1 MADSP
6 PLRHINAPLL
16 HGNGQASSIP
26 SSPRLPHRK
35 LPQHEQPVK
44 PKSRYIP
51 QRIDEIGSPIRHNL
65 AYSSLPAS
73 RSESPVP
80 ASVNPVIPKEERP
93 YTPLSQAAGS
103 QDPRYLLNAVKN
115 LMRTR
120 HGSVLTRNTI
130 LKMDHFEKGMN
141 TKLDFHLQ
149 GAPNF
154 RVADLN
160 VYGVAQP
167 TTIGLSTV
175 LALLNCHPKSNIKAS
190 CTWFLT
196 REEPLIYLNGHPYV
210 LRDYADP
217 LQNMVAFLGINAAR
231 LEKLEERLKHDV
243 IKEAKN
249 MGGLILV
256 HQELTD
262 GTIVPCFIAAD
273 QVQTPRELF
282 EEFQQ
287 RDYRLKY
294 FRIPISPEQ
303 APEDNYFDE
312 YVRVIKSLE
321 PTDPLIF
328 NCGMGAVRTTVGIV
342 IAQIIRRIQ
351 LLELNEPDPFPI
363 PGWNYADTNISEN
376 ASDVPARNISPE
388 LFRGWEEVDTIQN
401 QNHALL
407 RLVYILEQGLNSK
420 MSPRSAIEWALERG
434 TMIENLKEA
443 IMGNYHVITALTAV
457 LDSGNFSKKM
467 MDEVIDQSDAVIN
480 LREDILMNRIKQ
492 TTQPSAG
499 YESKNSNIAKAA
511 VGLQRYFSLLCF
523 TAYINESADDQFNVK
538 FSDWLKSRSE
548 IWTMLQSIRRKSP
561 KLYLF
566 RPVDDLH
573 RLIHTS
579 TFSASLNSHRRHNAL
594 GYGPGMFEMTGA
606 GGQLGSVA
614 QEIEEYVL
622 KSRTGAV
629 LTSQTILKI
638 DFWSTSQLDVDEHN
652 QLQKLPTPGGVN
664 TEEDDCNNIV
674 SKRSQRHHVFL
685 VEGGSNFRR
694 IKHTHVYG
702 IAQPTVDGLRTVI
715 RRLLT
720 DQPKNDKI
728 QWINLRE
735 EPIIYING
743 IPYVLRDR
751 YFTLRNIKV
760 YKGIT
765 GERLEQL
772 EERLKQDV
780 IREVLNYDGR
790 ILLHGEDKDGNVLAA
805 WEEVDTNDIMTVR
818 EVMTSVA
825 MEIADELDSD
835 TSSSDSS
842 VGRVALRHGDVLDY
856 YRVPVTAEKAPEWC
870 DFDEIRNLITSTD
883 LSKTALIMNCQVGLG
898 RSTLGTVIATLI
910 TRWIKPSH
918 VKEGNDHRRKCQYL
932 NYQIINSLLRVIKNG
947 LEVKHTV
954 DDVIDTCGAFLNLR
968 EMIESEHI
976 KSDNQD
982 DEVKKK
988 AHIKRGIAALQRYFV
1003 LLCFEAY
1010 LDSTSPELVNST
1022 PTFESWMNK
1031 RPEIGTLLQEFE
1043 HPDEHLITP
1052 VEKSIGDGVALSSEI
1067 MSVVASRHGQVLAQQ
1082 TILKHDAFPGCQK
1095 MSLKEK
1101 IEGAYNFRRVQV
1113 QDVKSCVKLPNKA
1126 ADDSGLAADLERSDE
1141 EKLDPP
1147 FICGCAM
1154 PSKDAIKA
1162 VLKSMNAGPGGKRK
1176 VLWTCLREEP
1186 VLYVNKQPY
1195 VLRLFQDP
1203 LKNLESTGITT
1214 DRVEG
1219 MEERMKLEAINE
1231 WKEYDGRLLLHDEK
1245 ANEKKNEFDLVGMW
1259 ESVQIQDIETPKET
1273 FQSIID
1279 EGYQVDYL
1287 RIPITDEQA
1296 PIPDVFDQLICRTKN
1311 ANTGVD
1317 VLYNCQMGRGRTTT
1331 GMVTACLMAMIMNN
1345 DAIMMDKNGHIL
1357 VDSPQSTRKSFI
1369 YNSENEESM
1378 EESYLNGEFKIILQL
1393 VSMLTYG
1400 KLAKR
1405 LTDKA
1410 INMCDHMQNLRK
1422 AIYDYKLRMD
1432 AIEDP
1437 KSKQYKAIKDVA
1449 LNYLIR
1455 YFYLIVFANYLLEQL
1470 ALAKVQQSDAISSEP
1485 DAICDETMDKAS
1497 TFKLWLQGR
1506 REITNILKL
1515 QPVELS

>member
-1 MADSP
+1 MTDPTSRNANSSE
-6 PLRHINAPLL
+6 PLPLTIL
-16 HGNGQASSIP
+16 HGEEETGAP
-26 SSPRLPHRK
+26 SSPRLPNRK
-35 LPQHEQPVK
+35 LAQHEQSK
-44 PKSRYIP
+44 QRSRYIP
-51 QRIDEIGSPIRHNL
+51 QRIDEIGSPVRRNL
-65 AYSSLPAS
+65 AYSSLPPS
-73 RSESPVP
+73 RTGSPSP
-80 ASVNPVIPKEERP
+80 APAVKEERP
-93 YTPLSQAAGS
+93 ATPLSQAAGS
-103 QDPRYLLNAVKN
+103 QDPRYLLKAVKN

-167 TTIGLSTV
+167 TAIGLSTV
-175 LALLNCHPKSNIKAS
+175 LALLNCHPKSSIKTS

-196 REEPLIYLNGHPYV
+196 REEPLVYLNGHPYV

-217 LQNMVAFLGINAAR
+217 LQNMVAFLGINASR

-243 IKEAKN
+243 LKEAKA
-249 MGGLILV
+249 MGGMILV
-256 HQELTD
+256 HQELSD
-262 GTIVPCFIAAD
+262 GSIVPCFIAAD
-273 QVQTPRELF
+273 QVHTPRELF
-282 EEFQQ
+282 EEFRQ

-312 YVRVIKSLE
+312 YVRVIKSLQ
-321 PTDPLIF
+321 PTDPLVF

-351 LLELNEPDPFPI
+351 LLELNAPDPFPI
-363 PGWNYADTNISEN
+363 PGWNYSDATLDYSYDT
-376 ASDVPARNISPE
+376 PARNISPE
-388 LFRGWEEVDTIQN
+388 LFKGWEEVDTIHS

-407 RLVYILEQGLNSK
+407 RLVYILEQGLGSK

-467 MDEVIDQSDAVIN
+467 LDEVIDQSDAVIN

-492 TTQPSAG
+492 TTQPTAG
-499 YESKNSNIAKAA
+499 YESKNIYISKAA

-523 TAYINESADDQFNVK
+523 TAYINESADARFELK
-538 FSDWLKSRSE
+538 FSDWLKARTE

-573 RLIHTS
+573 RLIHTN

-594 GYGPGMFEMTGA
+594 GYGTGMFEMTGA

-614 QEIEEYVL
+614 PEVEEFVL
-622 KSRTGAV
+622 KSRTGVV

-638 DFWSTSQLDVDEHN
+638 DFWNASQLNVDEHN
-652 QLQKLPTPGGVN
+652 QLQKLPTPGGN
-664 TEEDDCNNIV
+664 TIEEDNCSNIV
-674 SKRSQRHHVFL
+674 SNRTQRHHVFL

-715 RRLLT
+715 RQLLT
-720 DQPKNDKI
+720 DQPKNNKI

-780 IREVLNYDGR
+780 IREALNYDGR

-805 WEEVDTNDIMTVR
+805 WEEVDSNDIMTVR

-835 TSSSDSS
+835 TSGSDSS
-842 VGRVALRHGDVLDY
+842 VNKATPDHADVLDY
-856 YRVPVTAEKAPEWC
+856 YRVPFTAEKAPEWR
-870 DFDEIRNLITSTD
+870 DFDDIRNLITSTD

-918 VKEGNDHRRKCQYL
+918 IREGSDPRHNCQYL
-932 NYQIINSLLRVIKNG
+932 NYQIINSLLRAIKNG
-947 LEVKHTV
+947 LEIKHTV
-954 DDVIDTCGAFLNLR
+954 DDAIDKCGAFLNLR

-976 KSDNQD
+976 KSEHED
-982 DEVKKK
+982 DEAKKK
-988 AHIKRGIAALQRYFV
+988 AHVKRGIEALHRYFV

-1010 LDSTSPELVNST
+1010 LDSTSPESPNST
-1022 PTFESWMNK
+1022 ETFRSWIK
-1031 RPEIGTLLQEFE
+1031 RRPEIGTLLEEFA
-1043 HPDEHLITP
+1043 HPNEQLITP

-1113 QDVKSCVKLPNKA
+1113 QDVKSCVRLPMKA
-1126 ADDSGLAADLERSDE
+1126 ADESGLEADLERSE
-1141 EKLDPP
+1141 EDKPAPP
-1147 FICGCAM
+1147 YICGCAM

-1162 VLKSMNAGPGGKRK
+1162 VLKSMNAGPGGNRK

-1219 MEERMKLEAINE
+1219 VEERMKLEAVNE
-1231 WKEYDGRLLLHDEK
+1231 WKEYNGRLLLHDEK
-1245 ANEKKNEFDLVGMW
+1245 ANDKGEFDLVGIW
-1259 ESVQIQDIETPKET
+1259 ESIQIEDIETPKET

-1331 GMVTACLMAMIMNN
+1331 GMITACLMAMIMNN
-1345 DAIMMDKNGHIL
+1345 DSITMDKNGAVLI
-1357 VDSPQSTRKSFI
+1357 DSPQSTRKSFI
-1369 YNSENEESM
+1369 YNSENEDSM
-1378 EESYLNGEFKIILQL
+1378 EESYHNGEFKIILQL

-1422 AIYDYKLRMD
+1422 AIFDYKLRMD

-1437 KSKQYKAIKDVA
+1437 KSQQYKAIKQVA

-1470 ALAKVQQSDAISSEP
+1470 ALAKVQQSNETE
-1485 DAICDETMDKAS
+1485 AICNETMDKAT
-1497 TFKLWLQGR
+1497 TFKLWLKGR

>member
-51 QRIDEIGSPIRHNL
+51 QRILSTYSDEIGSPIRHNL

-167 TTIGLSTV
+167 TVDYWFIHCIGATELSPQEQHQGIV
-175 LALLNCHPKSNIKAS
+175 
-190 CTWFLT
+190 
-196 REEPLIYLNGHPYV
+196 YL
-210 LRDYADP
+210 
-217 LQNMVAFLGINAAR
+217 NMVAFLGINAAR

-256 HQELTD
+256 HQELM
-262 GTIVPCFIAAD
+262 
-273 QVQTPRELF
+273 F
-282 EEFQQ
+282 EEFHQ

-606 GGQLGSVA
+606 
-614 QEIEEYVL
+614 
-622 KSRTGAV
+622 
-629 LTSQTILKI
+629 
-638 DFWSTSQLDVDEHN
+638 
-652 QLQKLPTPGGVN
+652 
-664 TEEDDCNNIV
+664 
-674 SKRSQRHHVFL
+674 
-685 VEGGSNFRR
+685 
-694 IKHTHVYG
+694 
-702 IAQPTVDGLRTVI
+702 
-715 RRLLT
+715 
-720 DQPKNDKI
+720 
-728 QWINLRE
+728 
-735 EPIIYING
+735 
-743 IPYVLRDR
+743 
-751 YFTLRNIKV
+751 
-760 YKGIT
+760 
-765 GERLEQL
+765 
-772 EERLKQDV
+772 
-780 IREVLNYDGR
+780 
-790 ILLHGEDKDGNVLAA
+790 
-805 WEEVDTNDIMTVR
+805 
-818 EVMTSVA
+818 
-825 MEIADELDSD
+825 
-835 TSSSDSS
+835 
-842 VGRVALRHGDVLDY
+842 
-856 YRVPVTAEKAPEWC
+856 
-870 DFDEIRNLITSTD
+870 
-883 LSKTALIMNCQVGLG
+883 
-898 RSTLGTVIATLI
+898 
-910 TRWIKPSH
+910 
-918 VKEGNDHRRKCQYL
+918 
-932 NYQIINSLLRVIKNG
+932 
-947 LEVKHTV
+947 
-954 DDVIDTCGAFLNLR
+954 
-968 EMIESEHI
+968 
-976 KSDNQD
+976 
-982 DEVKKK
+982 
-988 AHIKRGIAALQRYFV
+988 
-1003 LLCFEAY
+1003 
-1010 LDSTSPELVNST
+1010 
-1022 PTFESWMNK
+1022 
-1031 RPEIGTLLQEFE
+1031 
-1043 HPDEHLITP
+1043 
-1052 VEKSIGDGVALSSEI
+1052 
-1067 MSVVASRHGQVLAQQ
+1067 
-1082 TILKHDAFPGCQK
+1082 
-1095 MSLKEK
+1095 
-1101 IEGAYNFRRVQV
+1101 
-1113 QDVKSCVKLPNKA
+1113 
-1126 ADDSGLAADLERSDE
+1126 
-1141 EKLDPP
+1141 
-1147 FICGCAM
+1147 
-1154 PSKDAIKA
+1154 
-1162 VLKSMNAGPGGKRK
+1162 
-1176 VLWTCLREEP
+1176 
-1186 VLYVNKQPY
+1186 
-1195 VLRLFQDP
+1195 
-1203 LKNLESTGITT
+1203 
-1214 DRVEG
+1214 
-1219 MEERMKLEAINE
+1219 
-1231 WKEYDGRLLLHDEK
+1231 
-1245 ANEKKNEFDLVGMW
+1245 
-1259 ESVQIQDIETPKET
+1259 
-1273 FQSIID
+1273 
-1279 EGYQVDYL
+1279 
-1287 RIPITDEQA
+1287 
-1296 PIPDVFDQLICRTKN
+1296 
-1311 ANTGVD
+1311 
-1317 VLYNCQMGRGRTTT
+1317 
-1331 GMVTACLMAMIMNN
+1331 
-1345 DAIMMDKNGHIL
+1345 
-1357 VDSPQSTRKSFI
+1357 
-1369 YNSENEESM
+1369 
-1378 EESYLNGEFKIILQL
+1378 
-1393 VSMLTYG
+1393 
-1400 KLAKR
+1400 
-1405 LTDKA
+1405 
-1410 INMCDHMQNLRK
+1410 
-1422 AIYDYKLRMD
+1422 
-1432 AIEDP
+1432 
-1437 KSKQYKAIKDVA
+1437 DVA
-1449 LNYLIR
+1449 
-1455 YFYLIVFANYLLEQL
+1455 
-1470 ALAKVQQSDAISSEP
+1470 
-1485 DAICDETMDKAS
+1485 
-1497 TFKLWLQGR
+1497 WLD
-1506 REITNILKL
+1506 TYTH
-1515 QPVELS
+1515 